1 MVFDLHAQ
9 LIISRMHRGASRAP
23 APAQGTAFSC
33 RFLSRAS
40 FSRVIET
47 MDTTIRHATTDDS
60 VVRKRVATNVASRQE
75 AVADLGKAALRGLE
89 VPDVFS
95 MG

>member
-1 MVFDLHAQ
+1 
-9 LIISRMHRGASRAP
+9 
-23 APAQGTAFSC
+23 
-33 RFLSRAS
+33 
-40 FSRVIET
+40 